1 MNSTNKKA
9 VPPVGNDTA
18 DGQQSCTTDEH
29 TTAKAKPASGRDTKS
44 IPPIVT
50 LRDFL
55 AEPIPEPPQVLHGVL
70 RAGQVAMLAA
80 SSKVGKSWWL
90 QTACIS
96 VADGRAWLGMKTTP
110 GDTLY
115 INGEL
120 EEYDLQVRP
129 QKLIDALGLGE
140 APEGMDIW
148 HLRGE
153 HMTIRDLVPEILRRQ
168 EERGKP
174 YALIVPDPLYYF
186 NGGRDEN
193 DNSAQAQTMGELAE
207 LAERTGAAVLVAH
220 HFSKGNKS
228 QTDHLDRAS
237 GAGMFARAVDVF
249 ITMTRHTEE
258 DCYSVETTCRSFAR
272 PEPFVVRWEYPLW
285 RVDDSLDP
293 YDLKP
298 HANGKRPPRYT
309 VEHILPHLSY
319 SGMTYSQWRDAAM
332 KSLGVKETTFANLLK
347 KARDSGKVEK
357 DVFGKYNRTE
367 APK

>member
-1 MNSTNKKA
+1 MSTNRKN
-9 VPPVGNDTA
+9 P
-18 DGQQSCTTDEH
+18 
-29 TTAKAKPASGRDTKS
+29 
-44 IPPIVT
+44 PPIVS

-55 AEPIPEPPQVLHGVL
+55 AGPIPEPPQVLHGVL

-90 QTACIS
+90 KTACIS
-96 VADGRAWLGMKTTP
+96 VAAGRTWLGMKTTP

-140 APEGMDIW
+140 APAGMDIW

-153 HMTIRDLVPEILRRQ
+153 HMTIRELVPEILRRQ
-168 EERGKP
+168 EERSKP

-249 ITMTRHTEE
+249 ITMTRHAEE
-258 DCYSVETTCRSFAR
+258 DCYTVETTCRSFAR

-298 HANGKRPPRYT
+298 IGHAPRPPRFT
-309 VEHILPHLSY
+309 VENILLLLPKQGLTYTDWKVAAEKMH
-319 SGMTYSQWRDAAM
+319 GM
-332 KSLGVKETTFANLLK
+332 KETTFAGLLR
-347 KARDSGKVEK
+347 KARANGSTEK
-357 DVFGKYNRTE
+357 DVFGKYTRTAE
-367 APK
+367 A